1 MKRADLEKQLAKR
14 IAGRMQQETHS
25 DRYGTASGEVAD
37 KREQRE
43 REKAA
48 GLVPFAVKLP
58 QELVTKLQALA
69 VERNAT
75 MNDLAAELLG
85 DAFADAPAAKAEPAR
100 KAKPEA
106 KAKPA
111 TKPKPEPKPAANKTA
126 RKRT

>member
-1 MKRADLEKQLAKR
+1 MKRAHLEKQLAKK
-14 IAGRMQQETHS
+14 IAGRMQQEPHS
-25 DRYGTASGEVAD
+25 DRYGAASGEVAD

-75 MNDLAAELLG
+75 LNDLAAELLG
-85 DAFADAPAAKAEPAR
+85 EAFTTAPAAKPEPAR
-100 KAKPEA
+100 KPKPEG
-106 KAKPA
+106 KVKPA
-111 TKPKPEPKPAANKTA
+111 TKPKAEPKATAKKTA
-126 RKRT
+126 RKKA